1 MILLSDV
8 IKAGRKEVTPYVF
21 AQEGF
26 IPQISAPQEEP
37 DIQEH
42 KALEEAAMEQA
53 VSQAENILNAAREE
67 ARRMYEESK
76 AKGYEDGMEEGRQAG
91 YEEAGEKQKEALESE
106 LMEMKAWFEDCIAS
120 MEREKKELL
129 DKYMVDL
136 KDIAV
141 AIAEKVI
148 RISLKTSSE
157 TIKLMIL
164 SATSGLRKR
173 EWARIHIS
181 KYNVDMMLEGDAGF
195 LNTLSYL
202 SDHVKVIKMGEEDG
216 TCIVELPDEIIDLS
230 VNTQMANI
238 KELLENA

>member
-1 MILLSDV
+1 MFDI

-21 AQEGF
+21 AQQGF
-26 IPQISAPQEEP
+26 RRQISTPEDEC
-37 DIQEH
+37 DIPERGDPE
-42 KALEEAAMEQA
+42 KAAMDQA
-53 VSQAENILNAAREE
+53 VVQAENILNTAREE
-67 ARRMYEESK
+67 ARRIYEESK
-76 AKGYEDGMEEGRQAG
+76 AKGYEDGLEEGRQDG
-91 YEEAGEKQKEALESE
+91 YDEAREEQKNALESE
-106 LMEMKAWFEDCIAS
+106 LMEMKSWFEDCITS

-181 KYNVDMMLEGDAGF
+181 KYNVDMMLEGDAEF
-195 LNTLSYL
+195 LNTLTYL
-202 SDHVKVIKMGEEDG
+202 SDHVKIIKMGEEDG